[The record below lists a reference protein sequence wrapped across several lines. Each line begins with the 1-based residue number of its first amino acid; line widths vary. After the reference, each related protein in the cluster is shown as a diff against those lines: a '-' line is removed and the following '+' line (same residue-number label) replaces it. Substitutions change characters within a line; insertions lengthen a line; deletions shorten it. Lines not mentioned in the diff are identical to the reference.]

1 VSIFDENSRSI
12 WLVSGDGR
20 HDPVD
25 EHVNFA
31 RRAEFSSDPLEF
43 VLHLICLPVGEHV
56 GKQRNRSA

>member
-1 VSIFDENSRSI
+1 MRTPAP
-12 WLVSGDGR
+12 SGLSLATG